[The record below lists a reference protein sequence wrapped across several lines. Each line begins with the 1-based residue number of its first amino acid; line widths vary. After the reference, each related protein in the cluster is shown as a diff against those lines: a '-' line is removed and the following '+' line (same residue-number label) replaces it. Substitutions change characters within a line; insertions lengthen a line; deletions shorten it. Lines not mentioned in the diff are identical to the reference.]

1 MLQAYA
7 RKLGGCLLEAAGDD
21 TPAGQQLRRW
31 TMELTSLMVCVSLG
45 NRDGF
50 KAFHQAN
57 MEDGRADVRE
67 LDESFYRKL
76 LVSLMLR
83 CFIKLLLL
91 YINKNIII

>member
-76 LVSLMLR
+76 LVSLKPYR
-83 CFIKLLLL
+83 
-91 YINKNIII
+91 N